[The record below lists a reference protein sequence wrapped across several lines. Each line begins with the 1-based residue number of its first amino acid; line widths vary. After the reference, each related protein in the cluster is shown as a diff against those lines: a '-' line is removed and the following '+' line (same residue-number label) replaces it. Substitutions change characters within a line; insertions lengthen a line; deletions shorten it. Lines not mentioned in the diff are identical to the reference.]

1 MKKFAAKT
9 ARPIP
14 VIIMADTSG
23 SMSVDGKIDA
33 MNQALRE
40 MIKTFAGESRLNA
53 EIHLSVITFG
63 GIAVEHLPLTPA
75 HQISGFSDL
84 NATGMTPMG
93 AAIGL
98 ARQIIEDKEQVPS
111 RAYRPVIVLVSDGL
125 PNDNWEQ
132 EFEAFKQSERAQ
144 KATRMAMAI
153 GNDAD
158 ETMLKE
164 FINDLEAPL
173 FKANNANDIIKFF
186 RAVSMSVTSRSRS
199 SNPALPHAP
208 VEYQQIPDGDIE
220 DELDMDF

>member
-1 MKKFAAKT
+1 MKKFASKT

-40 MIKTFAGESRLNA
+40 MVNTFAGESRLNA

-63 GIAVEHLPLTPA
+63 RVAEEHLPLTPA
-75 HQISGFSDL
+75 HRISGFNDL
-84 NATGMTPMG
+84 HAEGMTPLG
-93 AAIGL
+93 GAIGL

-125 PNDNWEQ
+125 PTDNWEQ
-132 EFEAFKQSERAQ
+132 EFDAFKQSDRAQ

-158 ETMLKE
+158 ETMLEE

-173 FKANNANDIIKFF
+173 FKANNASDVIKFF

-199 SNPALPHAP
+199 STPGQAPAKI
-208 VEYQQIPDGDIE
+208 EYTDIPGGNIE
-220 DELDMDF
+220 DGLDMDF